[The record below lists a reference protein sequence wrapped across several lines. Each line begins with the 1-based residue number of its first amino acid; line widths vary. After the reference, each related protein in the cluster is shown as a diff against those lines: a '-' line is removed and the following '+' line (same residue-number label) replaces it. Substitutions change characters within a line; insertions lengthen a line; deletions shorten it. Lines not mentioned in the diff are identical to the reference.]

1 MTDPEPLPDGH
12 PLWELALIT
21 PHIANPE
28 AALTRR
34 LAERVRENVERL
46 ASGEAL
52 LAQIDPDRG
61 Y

>member
-1 MTDPEPLPDGH
+1 M
-12 PLWELALIT
+12 WSWRLIT

-34 LAERVRENVERL
+34 LAERGARDTVERL
-46 ASGEAL
+46 AFRRAL
-52 LAQIDPDRG
+52 IAQIDPAR